1 VSTAAPPGKRFSP
14 HPRPVGRMVRPRRR
28 ERGEERPI
36 LSRRRGRSGLP
47 FIAKR
52 RIP

>member
-14 HPRPVGRMVRPRRR
+14 HPRPLSRRR
-28 ERGEERPI
+28 ERGEVPPI
-36 LSRRRGRSGLP
+36 LSRKRGRSGLP
-47 FIAKR
+47 FIATR